1 VVIGVP
7 FILLRWG
14 FQQDD
19 VQSWVTG
26 VVSGFDV
33 GGVKISFANIASA
46 IIVFI
51 FGIILTR
58 MFQRWLTTN
67 VLTRTRLDPG
77 VKHSVGAGVGYLGI
91 IIATIVA
98 LDYTGLDL
106 SNLALIA
113 GALSVGIGFGLQNV
127 VNNFV
132 SGIILLIERPIRVG
146 DWIVVGER
154 EGYVK
159 KISVRAT
166 ELETFDRQSIVIP
179 NAELI
184 NTSVGNWMLK
194 DRTGRLIIEVGVSYD
209 ANEEEVRNIFYR
221 LIAADDRIATYPA
234 PFVYFKD
241 FGDNALIF
249 QLRVILKDVSDIV
262 QVGGDMRFSIR
273 KAFREAGI
281 AIPFPQR
288 DIHIRKM
295 QTT

>member
-1 VVIGVP
+1 A
-7 FILLRWG
+7 LA
-14 FQQDD
+14 
-19 VQSWVTG
+19 
-26 VVSGFDV
+26 
-33 GGVKISFANIASA
+33 IS
-46 IIVFI
+46 VFI
-51 FGIILTR
+51 IGLILTR
-58 MFQRWLTTN
+58 IFQRWFTAN
-67 VLTRTRLDPG
+67 VLTRTRLDTG
-77 VKHSVGAGVGYLGI
+77 VKHSIGAGIGYLGFL
-91 IIATIVA
+91 IAVILA
-98 LDYTGLDL
+98 LDYTGIDL

-127 VNNFV
+127 VSNFV

-146 DWIVVGER
+146 DWIVVGDK

-194 DRTGRLIIEVGVSYD
+194 DRTGRLIIEIGVSYNS
-209 ANEEEVRNIFYR
+209 NEEEVRDILYR
-221 LIAADDRIATYPA
+221 LIAEDERIATEPK
-234 PFVYFKD
+234 PFVRFKD

-249 QLRVILKDVSDIV
+249 EVRVFLKDISDIIRI
-262 QVGGDMRFSIR
+262 GSDMRFRIR

-288 DIHIRKM
+288 DIHLQAAQAGQVSIDTGNKD
-295 QTT
+295 

>member
-1 VVIGVP
+1 
-7 FILLRWG
+7 
-14 FQQDD
+14 
-19 VQSWVTG
+19 
-26 VVSGFDV
+26 
-33 GGVKISFANIASA
+33 
-46 IIVFI
+46 
-51 FGIILTR
+51 
-58 MFQRWLTTN
+58 N

-77 VKHSVGAGVGYLGI
+77 VKHSVGAGVGYVGI

-146 DWIVVGER
+146 DWIVVGEK

-194 DRTGRLIIEVGVSYD
+194 DKTGRLIIEVGVSYD
-209 ANEEEVRNIFYR
+209 TNEEQVRDIFYR
-221 LIAADDRIATYPA
+221 LIAADDRIATYPE
-234 PFVYFKD
+234 PYVYFKD
-241 FGDNALIF
+241 FGDSALIF
-249 QLRVILKDVSDIV
+249 QLRVILKDVSDIIK
-262 QVGGDMRFSIR
+262 VGGDMRFSIR

-281 AIPFPQR
+281 AIPFPQT
-288 DIHIRKM
+288 DIHIHKTEPTEASVSSSRKDG
-295 QTT
+295 